1 MASTVLVGCGVVL
14 PAATLDSENTI
25 AYAETYTNTS
35 NQLIGVVVW
44 HHAHN
49 TDGSS
54 FRLNGDGDYIEVQ
67 PGEEITSSTPE
78 YEGYTLSHT
87 TYSPPTWDGGDG
99 ILSYVYKQNEVVEQ
113 PKPAEDT
120 KQEPISVAVVA
131 ISEADGPLS
140 DYYITINPG
149 ETKTVT
155 PPTVDGYKLDK
166 FTAPT
171 YELTYDDASR
181 LVSSAGFA
189 WVQFWMEKDTF
200 NPEPIPKQQELP
212 YTVEWYVDGQY
223 YDGYTA
229 RIKPGELRDR
239 WVADKGGS
247 PVWRTFA
254 DLAENSPQYYEITY
268 EKVAAGENYYRF
280 DLVSKDKEPTPEPE
294 VPNKP
299 IEEENAKQITVS
311 HYETLDD
318 SGSNLKMLDTT
329 TYTLKPGESI
339 SVGAKQ
345 FPGYHL
351 VDGMSSIVR
360 YEDLVNTTDNNWNF
374 IYVLDSAEETTNG
387 NNSTD
392 TNTVTYTIQ
401 LVDQDGQVLQ
411 TIQQSGVEGTEVTF
425 DFPVISGY
433 RVGKT
438 EGFDSWTYGKG
449 GTFRLVANKTVKVY
463 YDKAPSIDSLIR
475 PEQRVEYQQVFDT
488 FHTTVLKAFEVYKK
502 ELGVDHIIRLT
513 EDEAKFNQITQSE
526 DLNTLQLELILVE
539 YLFNEPVGRVLTD
552 QDIINAIGWTPEYWD
567 DQISYHRECTQ
578 RLEKAM
584 ANIAAS
590 KAEPTVPVDQ
600 PITIKVVY
608 RETQIEP
615 GQKITPFKEETF
627 TITPGESVTLA
638 PKTFDGWKLVVGSE
652 QTVTY
657 EQAKRKNSY
666 YFEYAMDSGN
676 TQGENPVDNPSEQP
690 VGQPISVTF
699 RFVDTDGNI
708 IHQDISWSVSN
719 GGTPAINEAP
729 AIDGYEL
736 VDPTQ
741 AEMLVTYEQ
750 AKENGV
756 YIIKYTKK
764 LTPPSEKPNGSTV
777 TPPSDNSNDSTVT
790 APKDKEKDS
799 TSNSNISVG
808 GDKQPTD
815 NKKTEQLAVD
825 KKEKAATSA
834 TDSKKEEKSSSD
846 TKTLPNTGQATSA
859 SEMTGFM
866 MLGLAGLAF
875 AIKKRRRNG

>member
-1 MASTVLVGCGVVL
+1 MKKNKKFVKLGIKLMASTVLVGCVATIQLPFDVL
-14 PAATLDSENTI
+14 S
-25 AYAETYTNTS
+25 
-35 NQLIGVVVW
+35 
-44 HHAHN
+44 
-49 TDGSS
+49 
-54 FRLNGDGDYIEVQ
+54 
-67 PGEEITSSTPE
+67 
-78 YEGYTLSHT
+78 
-87 TYSPPTWDGGDG
+87 
-99 ILSYVYKQNEVVEQ
+99 QNNIIY
-113 PKPAEDT
+113 AEDT
-120 KQEPISVAVVA
+120 NNQPISVLIGA

-140 DYYITINPG
+140 QYYVTISPG

-155 PPTVDGYKLDK
+155 APEVDGYKLDQY
-166 FTAPT
+166 TEPT
-171 YELTYDDASR
+171 YELTYDYASR
-181 LVSSAGFA
+181 LVNSGGTA
-189 WVQFWMEKDTF
+189 WVLFWMEKDTVNSETPPKSEEQN
-200 NPEPIPKQQELP
+200 NPSEETPIQ
-212 YTVEWYVDGQY
+212 
-223 YDGYTA
+223 
-229 RIKPGELRDR
+229 
-239 WVADKGGS
+239 
-247 PVWRTFA
+247 F
-254 DLAENSPQYYEITY
+254 
-268 EKVAAGENYYRF
+268 
-280 DLVSKDKEPTPEPE
+280 
-294 VPNKP
+294 
-299 IEEENAKQITVS
+299 TVS

-318 SGSNLKMLDTT
+318 SGRNLKMLDTT
-329 TYTLKPGESI
+329 TYTLKPGEY
-339 SVGAKQ
+339 VDVVAKE
-345 FPGYHL
+345 FPGYRL
-351 VDGMSSIVR
+351 VDGMTARVY
-360 YEDLVNTTDNNWNF
+360 YEDIIKLDGPYWEF
-374 IYVLDSAEETTNG
+374 LYVLDSVEEPTNG

-392 TNTVTYTIQ
+392 TNTVNYTIQ

-411 TIQQSGVEGTEVTF
+411 TIQQSGVEGTEVSF

-438 EGFDSWTYGKG
+438 EGFGSGTYGKS

-488 FHTTVLKAFEVYKK
+488 FHSTVLKAFEVYKK
-502 ELGVDHIIRLT
+502 ELGVDHIIRLS

-526 DLNTLQLELILVE
+526 DLTTLQLELILVE
-539 YLFNEPVGRVLTD
+539 YLFNKPVGLVLTD

-567 DQISYHRECTQ
+567 YQIAYHKEITQ
-578 RLEKAM
+578 KLEKAM

-657 EQAKRKNSY
+657 EQAKRENSY
-666 YFEYAMDSGN
+666 YFEYVMDSGN
-676 TQGENPVDNPSEQP
+676 TQGDNPVDIPTEQP

-699 RFVDTDGNI
+699 RFVDTEGNI

-756 YIIKYTKK
+756 YIIRYTKK
-764 LTPPSEKPNGSTV
+764 ITPPSN
-777 TPPSDNSNDSTVT
+777 NSKGSTVT

-825 KKEKAATSA
+825 KKEKAAASA
-834 TDSKKEEKSSSD
+834 TDSKKEEKASSD

>member
-1 MASTVLVGCGVVL
+1 MKKNKKFVKLGIKLMASTVLVGCVATIQLPFDVL
-14 PAATLDSENTI
+14 S
-25 AYAETYTNTS
+25 
-35 NQLIGVVVW
+35 
-44 HHAHN
+44 
-49 TDGSS
+49 
-54 FRLNGDGDYIEVQ
+54 
-67 PGEEITSSTPE
+67 
-78 YEGYTLSHT
+78 
-87 TYSPPTWDGGDG
+87 
-99 ILSYVYKQNEVVEQ
+99 QNNIIY
-113 PKPAEDT
+113 AEDT
-120 KQEPISVAVVA
+120 NNQPISVLIGA

-140 DYYITINPG
+140 QYYVTISPG

-155 PPTVDGYKLDK
+155 APEVDGYKLDQY
-166 FTAPT
+166 TEPT
-171 YELTYDDASR
+171 YELTYDYASR
-181 LVSSAGFA
+181 LVNSGGTA
-189 WVQFWMEKDTF
+189 WVLFWMEKDTVNSETPPKSEEQN
-200 NPEPIPKQQELP
+200 NPSEETPIQ
-212 YTVEWYVDGQY
+212 
-223 YDGYTA
+223 
-229 RIKPGELRDR
+229 
-239 WVADKGGS
+239 
-247 PVWRTFA
+247 F
-254 DLAENSPQYYEITY
+254 
-268 EKVAAGENYYRF
+268 
-280 DLVSKDKEPTPEPE
+280 
-294 VPNKP
+294 
-299 IEEENAKQITVS
+299 TVS

-318 SGSNLKMLDTT
+318 SGRNLKMLDTT
-329 TYTLKPGESI
+329 TYTLKPGEY
-339 SVGAKQ
+339 VDVVAKE
-345 FPGYHL
+345 FPGYRL
-351 VDGMSSIVR
+351 VDGMTARVY
-360 YEDLVNTTDNNWNF
+360 YEDIIKLDGPYWEF
-374 IYVLDSAEETTNG
+374 LYVLDSVEEPTNG

-392 TNTVTYTIQ
+392 TNTVNYTIQ

-411 TIQQSGVEGTEVTF
+411 TIQQSGVEGTEVSF

-475 PEQRVEYQQVFDT
+475 PEQRVEYQKVFDT

-526 DLNTLQLELILVE
+526 DLTTLQLELILVE
-539 YLFNEPVGRVLTD
+539 NLFNEPVGLVLTD

-567 DQISYHRECTQ
+567 YQIAYHKEITQ
-578 RLEKAM
+578 KLEKAM

-590 KAEPTVPVDQ
+590 EVEPTVPVDQ

-657 EQAKRKNSY
+657 EQAKRENSY
-666 YFEYAMDSGN
+666 YFEYVMDSGN
-676 TQGENPVDNPSEQP
+676 TQGDNPVDIPTEQP

-699 RFVDTDGNI
+699 RFVDTEGNI

-764 LTPPSEKPNGSTV
+764 ITPPSEKPNGSTV
-777 TPPSDNSNDSTVT
+777 TPPSDNSKGSTVT

-859 SEMTGFM
+859 SEIIGFM

>member
-1 MASTVLVGCGVVL
+1 MKKNKKFVKLGIKLMASTVLVGCVATIQLPFDVL
-14 PAATLDSENTI
+14 S
-25 AYAETYTNTS
+25 
-35 NQLIGVVVW
+35 
-44 HHAHN
+44 
-49 TDGSS
+49 
-54 FRLNGDGDYIEVQ
+54 
-67 PGEEITSSTPE
+67 
-78 YEGYTLSHT
+78 
-87 TYSPPTWDGGDG
+87 
-99 ILSYVYKQNEVVEQ
+99 QNNIIY
-113 PKPAEDT
+113 AEDT
-120 KQEPISVAVVA
+120 NNQPISVLIGA

-140 DYYITINPG
+140 HYYVTISPG

-155 PPTVDGYKLDK
+155 APEVDGYKLDK
-166 FTAPT
+166 YTEPT
-171 YELTYDDASR
+171 YELTYDYASR
-181 LVSSAGFA
+181 LVNSGGTA
-189 WVQFWMEKDTF
+189 WVLFWMEKDTVNSETPPKSEEQN
-200 NPEPIPKQQELP
+200 NPSEETPIQ
-212 YTVEWYVDGQY
+212 
-223 YDGYTA
+223 
-229 RIKPGELRDR
+229 
-239 WVADKGGS
+239 
-247 PVWRTFA
+247 F
-254 DLAENSPQYYEITY
+254 
-268 EKVAAGENYYRF
+268 
-280 DLVSKDKEPTPEPE
+280 
-294 VPNKP
+294 
-299 IEEENAKQITVS
+299 TVS

-318 SGSNLKMLDTT
+318 SGRNLKMLDTT
-329 TYTLKPGESI
+329 TYTLKPGEY
-339 SVGAKQ
+339 VDVVAKE
-345 FPGYHL
+345 FPGYRL
-351 VDGMSSIVR
+351 VDGMTARVY
-360 YEDLVNTTDNNWNF
+360 YEDIIKLDGPYWEF
-374 IYVLDSAEETTNG
+374 LYVLDSVEEPTNG

-392 TNTVTYTIQ
+392 TNTVNYTIQ

-411 TIQQSGVEGTEVTF
+411 TIQQSGVEGTEVSF

-438 EGFDSWTYGKG
+438 EGFGSGTYGKS

-488 FHTTVLKAFEVYKK
+488 FHSTVLKAFEVYKK
-502 ELGVDHIIRLT
+502 ELGVDHIIRLS

-526 DLNTLQLELILVE
+526 DLTTLQLELILVE
-539 YLFNEPVGRVLTD
+539 YLFNKPVGLVLTD

-567 DQISYHRECTQ
+567 YQIAYHNEITQ
-578 RLEKAM
+578 KLEKAM

-590 KAEPTVPVDQ
+590 EVEPTVPVDQ

-657 EQAKRKNSY
+657 EQAKRENSY
-666 YFEYAMDSGN
+666 YFEYVMDSGN
-676 TQGENPVDNPSEQP
+676 TQGDNPVDIPTEQP

-699 RFVDTDGNI
+699 RFVDTEGNI

-756 YIIKYTKK
+756 YIIRYTKK
-764 LTPPSEKPNGSTV
+764 I
-777 TPPSDNSNDSTVT
+777 TPPSDNSKGSTVT

-825 KKEKAATSA
+825 TKDKAATSA
-834 TDSKKEEKSSSD
+834 TDSKKEEKASSD

-859 SEMTGFM
+859 SEITGFM

>member
-1 MASTVLVGCGVVL
+1 MNDMKKNKKFVKLGIKLMASTVLVGCVATIQLPFDVL
-14 PAATLDSENTI
+14 S
-25 AYAETYTNTS
+25 
-35 NQLIGVVVW
+35 
-44 HHAHN
+44 
-49 TDGSS
+49 
-54 FRLNGDGDYIEVQ
+54 
-67 PGEEITSSTPE
+67 
-78 YEGYTLSHT
+78 
-87 TYSPPTWDGGDG
+87 
-99 ILSYVYKQNEVVEQ
+99 QNNIIY
-113 PKPAEDT
+113 AEDT
-120 KQEPISVAVVA
+120 NNQPISVLIGA

-140 DYYITINPG
+140 QYYVTISPG

-155 PPTVDGYKLDK
+155 APEVDGYKLDQY
-166 FTAPT
+166 TEPT
-171 YELTYDDASR
+171 YELTYDYASR
-181 LVSSAGFA
+181 LVNSGGTA
-189 WVQFWMEKDTF
+189 WVLFWMEKDTVNSETPPKSEEQN
-200 NPEPIPKQQELP
+200 NPSEETPIQ
-212 YTVEWYVDGQY
+212 
-223 YDGYTA
+223 
-229 RIKPGELRDR
+229 
-239 WVADKGGS
+239 
-247 PVWRTFA
+247 F
-254 DLAENSPQYYEITY
+254 
-268 EKVAAGENYYRF
+268 
-280 DLVSKDKEPTPEPE
+280 
-294 VPNKP
+294 
-299 IEEENAKQITVS
+299 TVS

-318 SGSNLKMLDTT
+318 SGRNLKMLDTT
-329 TYTLKPGESI
+329 TYTLKPGEY
-339 SVGAKQ
+339 VDVVAKE
-345 FPGYHL
+345 FPGYRL
-351 VDGMSSIVR
+351 VDGMTARVY
-360 YEDLVNTTDNNWNF
+360 YEDIIKLDGPYWEF
-374 IYVLDSAEETTNG
+374 LYVLDSVEEPTNG

-392 TNTVTYTIQ
+392 TNTVNYTIQ

-411 TIQQSGVEGTEVTF
+411 TIQQSGVEGTEVSF

-438 EGFDSWTYGKG
+438 EGFDSWIYGKG
-449 GTFRLVANKTVKVY
+449 GTFRLVANQTVKVY

-475 PEQRVEYQQVFDT
+475 PEQRVEYQKVFDT

-502 ELGVDHIIRLT
+502 ELGVDHIIRLS

-526 DLNTLQLELILVE
+526 DLTTLELELILVE
-539 YLFNEPVGRVLTD
+539 NLFDEPVGLVLTD

-567 DQISYHRECTQ
+567 YQIAYHKEITQ
-578 RLEKAM
+578 KLEKAM

-590 KAEPTVPVDQ
+590 EVEPTVPVDQ

-657 EQAKRKNSY
+657 EQAKRENSY
-666 YFEYAMDSGN
+666 YFEYVMDSGN
-676 TQGENPVDNPSEQP
+676 TQGDNPVDIPTEQP

-699 RFVDTDGNI
+699 RFVDTEGNI

-764 LTPPSEKPNGSTV
+764 ITPPSEKPNGSTV
-777 TPPSDNSNDSTVT
+777 TPPSDNSKGSTVT

-859 SEMTGFM
+859 SEITGFM

>member
-1 MASTVLVGCGVVL
+1 MASTVLVGCVATIQLPFDVL
-14 PAATLDSENTI
+14 S
-25 AYAETYTNTS
+25 
-35 NQLIGVVVW
+35 
-44 HHAHN
+44 
-49 TDGSS
+49 
-54 FRLNGDGDYIEVQ
+54 
-67 PGEEITSSTPE
+67 
-78 YEGYTLSHT
+78 
-87 TYSPPTWDGGDG
+87 
-99 ILSYVYKQNEVVEQ
+99 QNNIIY
-113 PKPAEDT
+113 AEDT
-120 KQEPISVAVVA
+120 NNQPISVLIGA

-140 DYYITINPG
+140 QYYVTISPG

-155 PPTVDGYKLDK
+155 APEVDGYKLDQY
-166 FTAPT
+166 TEPT
-171 YELTYDDASR
+171 YELTYDYASR
-181 LVSSAGFA
+181 LVNSGGTA
-189 WVQFWMEKDTF
+189 WVLFWMEKDTVNSETPPKSEEQN
-200 NPEPIPKQQELP
+200 NPSEETPIQ
-212 YTVEWYVDGQY
+212 
-223 YDGYTA
+223 
-229 RIKPGELRDR
+229 
-239 WVADKGGS
+239 
-247 PVWRTFA
+247 F
-254 DLAENSPQYYEITY
+254 
-268 EKVAAGENYYRF
+268 
-280 DLVSKDKEPTPEPE
+280 
-294 VPNKP
+294 
-299 IEEENAKQITVS
+299 TVS

-318 SGSNLKMLDTT
+318 SGRNLKMLDTT
-329 TYTLKPGESI
+329 TYTLKPGEY
-339 SVGAKQ
+339 VDVVAKE
-345 FPGYHL
+345 FPGYRL
-351 VDGMSSIVR
+351 VDGMTARVY
-360 YEDLVNTTDNNWNF
+360 YEDIIKLDGPYWEF
-374 IYVLDSAEETTNG
+374 LYVLDSVEEPTNG

-392 TNTVTYTIQ
+392 TNTVNYTIQ

-411 TIQQSGVEGTEVTF
+411 TIQQSGVEGSEVTF
-425 DFPVISGY
+425 DFPIISGY

-438 EGFDSWTYGKG
+438 EGFESGTVGKNG
-449 GTFRLVANKTVKVY
+449 SFRLVANKTVKVY

-475 PEQRVEYQQVFDT
+475 PEQRVEYQKVFDT
-488 FHTTVLKAFEVYKK
+488 FHTTVLKAFDVYKR
-502 ELGVDHIIRLT
+502 ELGLDHIIRWV
-513 EDEAKFNQITQSE
+513 ENPAKFDEIFKSE
-526 DLNTLQLELILVE
+526 DLSTLQLELILVE
-539 YLFNEPVGRVLTD
+539 YLFDKPVGLVLTD
-552 QDIINAIGWTPEYWD
+552 QDIINAIGWTPDYWD
-567 DQISYHRECTQ
+567 YQISYYKEITQ
-578 RLEKAM
+578 KLEKAM

-638 PKTFDGWKLVVGSE
+638 PKVFDGWKLVVGSE

-657 EQAKRKNSY
+657 EQAKRKDIY
-666 YFEYAMDSGN
+666 YFEYVMDSGK
-676 TQGENPVDNPSEQP
+676 TQGDNPVDNPSEQP
-690 VGQPISVTF
+690 EGQPISVTF
-699 RFVDTDGNI
+699 RFVDTEGNI

-756 YIIKYTKK
+756 YIIRYTKK
-764 LTPPSEKPNGSTV
+764 I
-777 TPPSDNSNDSTVT
+777 TPPSDNSKGSTVT

-825 KKEKAATSA
+825 KKEKAAASA
-834 TDSKKEEKSSSD
+834 TDSKKEEKASSD